1 MIRRPPRSTLFPYTT
16 LFRSRGDVSWAEG
29 TSTEHAHGSRVA
41 TDSAFFS
48 RRCGS
53 GHIVRG
59 QATAF
64 LGSHGDGR
72 SPGSALRCLWW
83 WWRRRGFYRDASRHL
98 LDPVDRN
105 LRQSGSW
112 YDNNFER
119 KLGRLDAQNC
129 VVF

>member
-53 GHIVRG
+53 GHIDRKS
-59 QATAF
+59 TR
-64 LGSHGDGR
+64 LNSSHGYI
-72 SPGSALRCLWW
+72 SYAVFCLKKKKKIP
-83 WWRRRGFYRDASRHL
+83 SLVNIL
-98 LDPVDRN
+98 LFHMN
-105 LRQSGSW
+105 KINHHITS
-112 YDNNFER
+112 
-119 KLGRLDAQNC
+119 
-129 VVF
+129 